1 MKFNILNIHHLQPY
15 KYLHLL
21 RLLEAGFSTRAQD
34 YTRVLAEHVAQC
46 VAGGHVVEQETVPNW
61 VNNTLFLAEKL
72 KYLVKLHHVSILNLV
87 SNSLYL
93 RIQCTPP
100 ALERSLILVTRSG

>member
-72 KYLVKLHHVSILNLV
+72 KYLVRVTMMPKEI
-87 SNSLYL
+87 
-93 RIQCTPP
+93 P
-100 ALERSLILVTRSG
+100 RSLNNNTDQSTVKY

>member
-72 KYLVKLHHVSILNLV
+72 KYLVKLHHCCNIES
-87 SNSLYL
+87 
-93 RIQCTPP
+93 CF
-100 ALERSLILVTRSG
+100 